1 MRIKAPKDLRVA
13 TTSGGVVVFKAG
25 EVREVSD
32 AIGAIAIG
40 MGAEQLGGPIA
51 AVEAVVETPEDSV
64 DEVILAIEKL
74 IQEGSPLDF
83 KANGEPKA
91 AAIHRELGKTVSSE
105 LRDQAWDRVFNG

>member
-51 AVEAVVETPEDSV
+51 AV
-64 DEVILAIEKL
+64 
-74 IQEGSPLDF
+74 
-83 KANGEPKA
+83 
-91 AAIHRELGKTVSSE
+91 
-105 LRDQAWDRVFNG
+105 